1 MKPMFRKPRS
11 PATSLSASLDDVDF
25 GRIVI
30 RRTNLSR
37 SIRLRLLPDGSLSA
51 SMPKRAPL
59 YLLKS
64 LIDGSRQELK
74 RQVEDIKSSQTVYRH
89 GQPVG
94 RSHRLV
100 IEPSNNRQPTARLK
114 GQQLLIYLPADW
126 PIESTATQDFIRDW
140 YLKALRQE
148 ARSYLPRRLEYLAQ
162 HFGFSY
168 ERLRYGNP
176 KGRWGSYSS
185 NGTVSLNVALMNLPL
200 EVVDYV
206 LVHELC
212 HSRHPNH
219 QTDFWQEVEACLPEY
234 RALRKQL
241 KGYSPYL

>member
-1 MKPMFRKPRS
+1 MKPMFRKPRN
-11 PATSLSASLDDVDF
+11 PATSSSASLDDVDF
-25 GRIVI
+25 GRITI

-74 RQVEDIKSSQTVYRH
+74 HQVNDIKSRQAVYRH
-89 GQPVG
+89 DQLVG
-94 RSHRLV
+94 RSHHLAIERSAVTEPTGRLH
-100 IEPSNNRQPTARLK
+100 
-114 GQQLLIYLPADW
+114 GQELLIRLPTDW
-126 PIESTATQDFIRDW
+126 PIESSLSQDFIRGW

-148 ARSYLPRRLEYLAQ
+148 ARSYLPRRLEYLAD

-168 ERLRYGNP
+168 DKLRYGNP

-219 QTDFWQEVEACLPEY
+219 QAAFWQEVEACLPDY
-234 RALRKQL
+234 RQLRKQL
-241 KGYSPYL
+241 KSYSPYL